1 MVLESIISPEKAEN
15 KPWETFFIGFAYMT
29 VAIVLSLW
37 IFEDEASMVMVFLVV
52 IAAIPLVYNT
62 MNFEESKDLL
72 ISKESSLLKEHNK
85 AVSFLMFLFLG
96 TTAASVLLYV
106 LLPAD
111 TVNTLFEKQSS
122 TIEKINKRIS
132 GNFSSSAAALVEIF
146 FNNLKVLIFSIL
158 FSFIYGTGAIFILTW
173 NSTVIAAAIGNTIR
187 TKLSS
192 LSASF
197 GFMHAANYF
206 HTISYG
212 LLKYSVHG
220 IPEIMS
226 YFYGGLAGGILSAAI
241 IRKHYKTELFNHIM
255 VDFFEILLLSL
266 AFLGVAAFLEVY
278 ITPLLF

>member
-29 VAIVLSLW
+29 IAIVLSLW

-52 IAAIPLVYNT
+52 IASIPLVYNT
-62 MNFEESKDLL
+62 MNFEESKDML

-96 TTAASVLLYV
+96 TTAASVLFYV

-192 LSASF
+192 LISSMGLTHIAS
-197 GFMHAANYF
+197 YF

-226 YFYGGLAGGILSAAI
+226 YFYGGLAGGILSTAI
-241 IRKHYKTELFNHIM
+241 IRKHYKTDLFNHIM
-255 VDFFEILLLSL
+255 LDFFEILLLSL